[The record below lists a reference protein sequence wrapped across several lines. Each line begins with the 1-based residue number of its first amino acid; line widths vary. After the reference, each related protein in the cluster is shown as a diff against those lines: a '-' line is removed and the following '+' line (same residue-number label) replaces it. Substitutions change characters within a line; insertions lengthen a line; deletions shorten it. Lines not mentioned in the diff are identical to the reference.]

1 MVWKGVREIGCATN
15 NETRINVCRY
25 RSGNTLSKN
34 TANMAGAY
42 KEMVLPLARSLEACI
57 VEVEQHSSPTT
68 ATPTSSATAATS
80 SATTKAPTSSA
91 TAVTSSATTPA
102 PAATLGAVHVGDTIW
117 LKAHTGKYL
126 TVQGTKMHAKWNNR
140 LFWEAFI
147 IEKKSGD
154 ATIMSGD
161 SIYLRAHTGNRVTV
175 QNTTVHAKWDH
186 MDSWERLVIEKKEEV
201 GGPIYPNDTVYLRA
215 HTGKR
220 VAVEGTL
227 VQAEWDHM
235 GSWQALVLESDN
247 ATTRLATATA
257 TPAPTTTRTPTECI
271 AAGSLGK
278 CEPCLNNA
286 QCGTGRYCCP
296 YMKKCV
302 ASSRESCSSPIANC
316 RPPCHSADPSQ
327 CACQNKDFPGKWQLP
342 SC

>member
-15 NETRINVCRY
+15 NETRIIVCRY

-42 KEMVLPLARSLEACI
+42 EEMVLPPARSLEACI
-57 VEVEQHSSPTT
+57 AEVEQHSSPTT
-68 ATPTSSATAATS
+68 TAQATTATP
-80 SATTKAPTSSA
+80 
-91 TAVTSSATTPA
+91 TSSATTPA
-102 PAATLGAVHVGDTIW
+102 PTATLGAVHVGDTIW

-126 TVQGTKMHAKWNNR
+126 TVEGTKMHAEWNSR
-140 LFWEAFI
+140 LSWEAFI

-161 SIYLRAHTGNRVTV
+161 NVYLRAHTGKRVTV
-175 QNTTVHAKWDH
+175 ENTAVHAKWDH
-186 MDSWERLVIEKKEEV
+186 MDSWQRLVIEKKEV

-227 VQAEWDHM
+227 VQAKWDHM

-247 ATTRLATATA
+247 ATTRLA
-257 TPAPTTTRTPTECI
+257 
-271 AAGSLGK
+271 
-278 CEPCLNNA
+278 
-286 QCGTGRYCCP
+286 
-296 YMKKCV
+296 
-302 ASSRESCSSPIANC
+302 
-316 RPPCHSADPSQ
+316 
-327 CACQNKDFPGKWQLP
+327 
-342 SC
+342 